1 MHEFSISG
9 VKDRLVAANGGY
21 EIVHESPGVEVGVYT
36 LVAPEPD
43 HQQPHDVDEIYIV
56 LEGRGTLDV
65 EGTSIPVQE
74 GHAVFVE
81 AGAKHQ
87 FTGYEQ
93 LSVLVIF
100 ERWAAGKP

>member
-1 MHEFSISG
+1 KGPLRGATGGHEILH
-9 VKDRLVAANGGY
+9 DCPR
-21 EIVHESPGVEVGVYT
+21 VEVARYP
-36 LVAPEPD
+36 LVAPEPN
-43 HQQPHDVDEIYIV
+43 HQHPHDVDEIYIV

-65 EGTSIPVQE
+65 EGTSVPVHE